1 VALANLRYINA
12 LNNNDNNNTVQ
23 TRDRATRYIISSA
36 CTSLLA
42 NSCNSVITLPR
53 EGEHSIAISM
63 SVCLSVPSGRRVP
76 LRTGDIDRLLHGGRA
91 GGQQQPRRS
100 GVPRVRVVPRCQ
112 LM

>member
-1 VALANLRYINA
+1 
-12 LNNNDNNNTVQ
+12 
-23 TRDRATRYIISSA
+23 
-36 CTSLLA
+36 
-42 NSCNSVITLPR
+42 
-53 EGEHSIAISM
+53 M

-100 GVPRVRVVPRCQ
+100 GVPRVRAVPRCQ